1 MKRNVF
7 LVMAMFAIIGTA
19 ACLWAC
25 SFQLGRIL
33 HVDHRVIDV
42 LSSVVLAFGFAP
54 SGMLT
59 QKKEDEV

>member
-1 MKRNVF
+1 MKRK
-7 LVMAMFAIIGTA
+7 LILIMAMLAIIGTA

-33 HVDHRVIDV
+33 HVNPAAIDV

-59 QKKEDEV
+59 QKKEDEA